1 MGVLMGRVALVT
13 GSSRG
18 IGSAIATEFAA
29 EGAAVAVHGRDEAA
43 TAAVR
48 DRIIAAGGRAVMVLG
63 DVTSPEVV
71 DRISTEIG
79 SALGPLDV
87 LVANAGG
94 NPTRPGPLERMS
106 LDEWRAAV
114 DANLTATFVTIAA
127 ILPGMKQRGRGS
139 IVTLS
144 SAASRRPTPQSPV
157 AYAAAK
163 AGIEVLTKWLAAEAG
178 PSGVRVNCIAPETI
192 MTERNEQMIPAEV
205 QERLA
210 QTHPLRRLGSPQ
222 DVARAAVYLASDQA
236 EWVTGIILDIAGG
249 AVLK

>member
-1 MGVLMGRVALVT
+1 MGVLTGLVALVT

-18 IGSAIATEFAA
+18 IGSAIAVEFAA

-48 DRIIAAGGRAVMVLG
+48 DRIIAVGGRALMVLG
-63 DVTSPEVV
+63 DVTSPRDVE
-71 DRISTEIG
+71 RINTEIE

-114 DANLTATFVTIAA
+114 DANLTTTFVTIAA
-127 ILPGMKQRGRGS
+127 ILPGMKERGRGS
-139 IVTLS
+139 IVTMS
-144 SAASRRPTPQSPV
+144 SAASRRPTAQSPV

-163 AGIEVLTKWLAAEAG
+163 AGIEVLTKWLAAQAG

-192 MTERNEQMIPAEV
+192 MTERNQQWIPADL

-210 QTHPLRRLGSPQ
+210 QTHPLQRLGTPQ
-222 DVARAAVYLASDQA
+222 DVAQAAVYLASSQS
-236 EWVTGIILDIAGG
+236 EWITGIILDVAGG
-249 AVLK
+249 AVLH